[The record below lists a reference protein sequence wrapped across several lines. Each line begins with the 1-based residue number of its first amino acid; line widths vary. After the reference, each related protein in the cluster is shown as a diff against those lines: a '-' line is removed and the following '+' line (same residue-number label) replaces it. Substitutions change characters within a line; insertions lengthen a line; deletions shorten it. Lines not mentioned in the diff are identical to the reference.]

1 MFFGCSYK
9 TRVGEGSAFKPY
21 NVPLRCLTVDEG
33 QGLRL
38 PTLCYLI
45 FRGAGHGEWSLPAGP
60 DHCSGKADSYTTG
73 DRCRLSSHGT
83 HTFSLP
89 IPRAGRRAGCESPGL
104 VVKHYITKALRGGH
118 PDTPAYRAG
127 CQQHC
132 TQSPSPSWN
141 WAELRTQTLRQN
153 DTWHFSGVVRT
164 RTQAKCQ
171 MCHQLSSFC
180 TELRTAGHQNHS
192 SRPDPHGYH

>member
-1 MFFGCSYK
+1 MISTCWFRPLF
-9 TRVGEGSAFKPY
+9 REGGQLY
-21 NVPLRCLTVDEG
+21 NRRQVPAVFPWHSHI
-33 QGLRL
+33 L
-38 PTLCYLI
+38 P
-45 FRGAGHGEWSLPAGP
+45 PV
-60 DHCSGKADSYTTG
+60 
-73 DRCRLSSHGT
+73 
-83 HTFSLP
+83 
-89 IPRAGRRAGCESPGL
+89 PRAGRRAGCESPGL

-153 DTWHFSGVVRT
+153 DTWHFSGMVRT

-171 MCHQLSSFC
+171 MCHLLSSFC

-192 SRPDPHGYH
+192 SRPDPRGYH